1 LKKAG
6 TMSKRESAPLACLD
20 ANIFLAVLIP
30 EATRAPKNEIAGAA
44 RVLKA
49 VEEGHLQGVTTA
61 ILFGEIR
68 YAYLR
73 ENKLGF
79 EIARAAIEAEANLRV
94 VAVTVSLA
102 IHAAELRRKYYS
114 KKHVFS
120 YNDGLYL
127 ATGLGEKADLI
138 VTTDPH
144 LLNVRELKTMP
155 PSQYR

>member
-1 LKKAG
+1 
-6 TMSKRESAPLACLD
+6 MSKRESAPLACLD

-30 EATRAPKNEIAGAA
+30 EATRTPKNEIAGAA

-49 VEEGHLQGVTTA
+49 VEEGHLQSVTTA

-68 YAYLR
+68 YVYLR
-73 ENKLGF
+73 EDKLGF
-79 EIARAAIEAEANLRV
+79 EIARAAIETEANLRV
-94 VAVTVSLA
+94 VAVTASLA

-114 KKHVFS
+114 KKNMFS

-127 ATGLGEKADLI
+127 ATGLAEKADLI

>member
-1 LKKAG
+1 
-6 TMSKRESAPLACLD
+6 MSKREAAPLACLD

-30 EATRAPKNEIAGAA
+30 EATRAPKNEIAGAT

-49 VEEGHLQGVTTA
+49 VEGGHLQGVTTA

-73 ENKLGF
+73 EDKLGF
-79 EIARAAIEAEANLRV
+79 EIARAAIESETNLRV
-94 VAVTVSLA
+94 VVVTASLA

-114 KKHVFS
+114 KKNVFS